1 LLVLNHLCQPL
12 GIRSRLLGGFLTVA
26 LFTSVLGCYAIAT
39 TEQLSRS
46 QRTVYEDVFGGT
58 HLLASW
64 IDQSWE
70 TRRDVLAYVLA
81 QDDQEQ
87 QALQAKVLRKDE
99 LLNDLARQMD
109 AVDVDREDVQTL
121 SRLMDS
127 WRAYTAWR
135 DTAIM
140 GPDAPRDRALLLQEY
155 QSQASTLTDAIDQS
169 IDEFLN
175 QKHAVGGGLER
186 AGEVSYD
193 QARRIAIALAAGA
206 VGMAILVGFILSR
219 RVASAAGQVAA
230 AAQGLARG
238 ELNQR
243 IEVTS
248 QDELG
253 QMASAFRE
261 MISYQQEMARVA
273 HAIARGDLSQDV
285 EPKSEQDVLGTAF
298 RQMSAN
304 LRLLVGQKEA
314 ARIRAEELAAAKE
327 EDARTIQ
334 KHAAELARLLEVNG
348 QLPKRLRR
356 SAGRTTALNEQA
368 LRRLGA
374 DLHDGPAQAL
384 AFALL
389 RLEGVADE
397 RGELARVRSA
407 IQDALNEI
415 RAVSAGLRLPELTD
429 LPITEVLTQAVRDHE
444 RRSGTAVA
452 LEARDL
458 PIDVPLPVKIAAF
471 RALQEALSN
480 ATRHG
485 GGADVSVKACVCREQ
500 LCLTVSDRGPGF
512 APKQAEHKGRLGL
525 ASMRERAELLG
536 GRFRVQSS
544 SRGTAV
550 HLRWPLVGLEP
561 RVASLPLLMLG
572 ALDEADERA
581 ELTLAS

>member
-1 LLVLNHLCQPL
+1 
-12 GIRSRLLGGFLTVA
+12 
-26 LFTSVLGCYAIAT
+26 
-39 TEQLSRS
+39 
-46 QRTVYEDVFGGT
+46 
-58 HLLASW
+58 
-64 IDQSWE
+64 
-70 TRRDVLAYVLA
+70 
-81 QDDQEQ
+81 
-87 QALQAKVLRKDE
+87 
-99 LLNDLARQMD
+99 
-109 AVDVDREDVQTL
+109 
-121 SRLMDS
+121 
-127 WRAYTAWR
+127 
-135 DTAIM
+135 
-140 GPDAPRDRALLLQEY
+140 
-155 QSQASTLTDAIDQS
+155 
-169 IDEFLN
+169 
-175 QKHAVGGGLER
+175 
-186 AGEVSYD
+186 
-193 QARRIAIALAAGA
+193 
-206 VGMAILVGFILSR
+206 
-219 RVASAAGQVAA
+219 
-230 AAQGLARG
+230 
-238 ELNQR
+238 
-243 IEVTS
+243 
-248 QDELG
+248 
-253 QMASAFRE
+253 
-261 MISYQQEMARVA
+261 MARVA

-348 QLPKRLRR
+348 QLHERLRR

-397 RGELARVRSA
+397 RGELVRVRSA

-444 RRSGTAVA
+444 RRSGTGVA

-458 PIDVPLPVKIAAF
+458 PIDVPLPIKIAAF

-485 GGADVSVKACVCREQ
+485 GGAEVSVKACVCREQ

-512 APKQAEHKGRLGL
+512 ALVQAEHKGRLGL